1 MADLNVG
8 TIGELLAAH
17 QPPCVSLY
25 LATQRAYPGSQQNP
39 VLYRNLLGEVE
50 GSLAQ
55 KYPASVSKPLL
66 DKFRTLADDA
76 HFWTHRTDGLAVLGS
91 PDLFRVLDL
100 HRAVPNRACVA
111 DSFHLKPLLRLA
123 QSADRFQVLCL
134 TGNRARLVE
143 GGRAGLTQVDLGGGP
158 PTVEEA
164 PAGSLRFSG
173 GEIALSAHPP
183 GTWPGVRS
191 TGGDT
196 TEQVID
202 TERFFLLVDRIVW
215 ERHSRASN
223 LPLVLVALPQN
234 QVLFRKHSHNQHL
247 LPAGVEGDADAFTP
261 QQLCEAAWKV
271 VAPRYQ
277 ERVERLIDSFNVAKA
292 RRQGSDDLDEV
303 ARQAHIGRVGTLL
316 LNADRHIP
324 GRLDP
329 GDGHPVQADPSS
341 PDVDDLLDDLGEK
354 VLRQSG
360 AVLVLPAERM
370 PSPTGL
376 AAIYRY

>member
-1 MADLNVG
+1 MAALNAG
-8 TIGELLAAH
+8 TIHELLAAH
-17 QPPCVSLY
+17 QPPCVSIY

-39 VLYRNLLGEVE
+39 VQYRNLLGEVE
-50 GSLAQ
+50 ASLGQ
-55 KYPASVSKPLL
+55 KYPASVARPLL
-66 DKFRTLADDA
+66 EKFRSLADDPV
-76 HFWTHRTDGLAVLGS
+76 FWTHRTDGLAVFGS
-91 PDLFRVLDL
+91 PDLFTVLDL
-100 HRAVPNRACVA
+100 HRAVPNRAEVA

-123 QSADRFQVLCL
+123 QTADRYQVLCL
-134 TGNRARLVE
+134 TGNRARLLE
-143 GGRAGLTQVDLGGGP
+143 GGRDGLSPVDLGGGP

-164 PAGSLRFSG
+164 PAGSVRFSN
-173 GEIALSAHPP
+173 GEIALSPHPP
-183 GTWPGVRS
+183 GNWPGES
-191 TGGDT
+191 AGGDT
-196 TEQVID
+196 TEQALD
-202 TERFFLLVDRIVW
+202 TEHFFLLVDRIVW
-215 ERHSRASN
+215 ERHSRASD
-223 LPLVLVALPQN
+223 LALVLVALPQN

-247 LPAGVEGDADAFTP
+247 LPQGVEVDPDALTP
-261 QQLCEAAWKV
+261 QQLCEAAWRV
-271 VAPRYQ
+271 VAPRHQ
-277 ERVERLIDSFNVAKA
+277 ERVDRLIDSFNVAKA

-303 ARQAHIGRVGTLL
+303 AREAHIGRVGTLL

-360 AVLVLPAERM
+360 AVLVLPPERM